1 MEGVEFNGVTNSSNN
16 SELKTDSVMVKCKQC
31 RRENFTKVESKVH
44 SDGIAWAILCCCC
57 GSWLLS
63 LLVICMNGFRE
74 FSHYC
79 PSCNAVIG
87 TYKPKFSG
95 GQIVMLVLLT
105 IGMIIIMVLVITF
118 VIMPELKELKNMRQ
132 Y

>member
-1 MEGVEFNGVTNSSNN
+1 MEGVEFKGVTNSSTNI
-16 SELKTDSVMVKCKQC
+16 ELKTDSVMVNCKQC

-44 SDGIAWAILCCCC
+44 SDGKAWAILCCCC

-63 LLVICMNGFRE
+63 LLVFCMDGFRE

-95 GQIVMLVLLT
+95 AQIVMLILLT
-105 IGMIIIMVLVITF
+105 IGMVIVMFLAIVF
-118 VIMPELKELKNMRQ
+118 VIMPQLKEMREMRQ

>member
-1 MEGVEFNGVTNSSNN
+1 MEDVEFKGVTNSSSNT
-16 SELKTDSVMVKCKQC
+16 ELKRDSVMVNCKQC

-44 SDGIAWAILCCCC
+44 SNGRIWAILCCCC

-63 LLVICMNGFRE
+63 LLVLFMDGFRE
-74 FSHYC
+74 FCHYC

-87 TYKPKFSG
+87 TFKPKFPG
-95 GQIVMLVLLT
+95 DQIATLVVLS
-105 IGMIIIMVLVITF
+105 IGMIILQIVVIIY
-118 VIMPELKELKNMRQ
+118 VIMPQLKEMRQ